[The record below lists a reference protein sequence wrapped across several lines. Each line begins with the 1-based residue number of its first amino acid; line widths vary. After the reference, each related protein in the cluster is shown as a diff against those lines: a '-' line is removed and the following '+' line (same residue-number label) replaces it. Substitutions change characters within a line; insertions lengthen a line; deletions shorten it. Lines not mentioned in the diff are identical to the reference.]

1 MAPAGGVPGFFGRNK
16 RNRRPVGL
24 DMTFVYDT
32 SGSMDNVNNFIQSVS
47 TVRRIEFAL
56 QDEFIGVEQPN
67 RYSQSEMDKE
77 LELSAGRWATGPE
90 ILGSGS
96 GWSTADDTNIDTGS
110 SIEDVTGSAVSLA
123 ESDRGYRAGIQR
135 VMLSF
140 SDEQG
145 NATLDTSDDAITA
158 LTDPQD
164 GQIFIAASGLI
175 LTISP
180 APAEAP
186 VGGDWE
192 AFGLVYTTQTTG
204 VAIYRN
210 TVTNAVQ
217 YANVPI
223 ADTTWEA
230 TSFSSGQGTGVF
242 FDVTG
247 PLISNSQGTGSSN
260 YQRVNTPRL
269 AYLTGGAVYDVNKM
283 LNTDS
288 LDAFGTSIGVVLGS
302 LLYELLS

>member
-1 MAPAGGVPGFFGRNK
+1 MPAGGVPGFFGKNK

-32 SGSMDNVNNFIQSVS
+32 SGSMNDVNNFVRSLS
-47 TVRRIEFAL
+47 TAERIEFAL
-56 QDEFIGVEQPN
+56 RDQLIGLEQPN
-67 RYSQSEMDKE
+67 RYSQSRMDV
-77 LELSAGRWATGPE
+77 ELSFNSGRWIEGDQILSGQNNWSSPATTSIATGN
-90 ILGSGS
+90 
-96 GWSTADDTNIDTGS
+96 DT
-110 SIEDVTGSAVSLA
+110 EDVTGSADALA
-123 ESDRGYRAGIQR
+123 TGARGYRDGIQR

-145 NATLDTSDDAITA
+145 NTFLDTSDDAITS
-158 LTDPQD
+158 LTNPATS
-164 GQIFIAASGLI
+164 QIFIAASGAI

-180 APAEAP
+180 APADAP
-186 VGGDWE
+186 AGAEWE
-192 AFGLVYTTQTTG
+192 AFGIVYTTQTTG

-210 TVTNAVQ
+210 TNTNDVQ

-223 ADTTWEA
+223 ADTQWEA
-230 TSFSSGQGTGVF
+230 TSFPSGAGTGAIL
-242 FDVTG
+242 DVTG
-247 PLISNSQGTGSSN
+247 PLINNNLGTGSTN

-288 LDAFGTSIGVVLGS
+288 LDAFGTSIGTVLGS